1 MAKVTIQD
9 GFGEYRKRFEE
20 ASEKGMDRAA
30 LVVED
35 RTKLDLSKLGVSPS
49 GKRQNQDFSD
59 FLERAEGLID
69 PPGGTPRLR
78 TGLLR
83 RSITFE
89 RSAPNLRRIG
99 PAAGLVYPGGTPV
112 GTVARAHELGA
123 TINHPGGTPYIVIKG
138 KDGRVRAV
146 FLRKSSRLGRGGKKT
161 SQQRGAG
168 RIKAAIRKGSPIKFT
183 RAHRIVIPKRPFL
196 RPALLKSKAAWT
208 GAYYSEVNK
217 VLAGIKDT
225 TGGGA

>member
-1 MAKVTIQD
+1 MAKVTIHD
-9 GFGEYRKRFEE
+9 GFGEYRKRFAE

-35 RTKLDLSKLGVSPS
+35 RTKLDLSPLGVSPS
-49 GKRQNQDFSD
+49 GKPQNQDFSD
-59 FLERAEGLID
+59 FLERAEGLVD
-69 PPGGTPRLR
+69 HPGGTPRLR

-112 GTVARAHELGA
+112 GVVARAHELGA
-123 TINHPGGTPYIVIKG
+123 TINHPGGTPYIVVG
-138 KDGRVRAV
+138 GRNGRPRAI
-146 FLRKSSRLGRGGKKT
+146 FLRKSSRLGKGGKKT
-161 SQQRGAG
+161 SQQRGPG

-196 RPALLKSKAAWT
+196 RPALSRSRVEWT
-208 GAYYSEVNK
+208 RAYYDEMNK
-217 VLAGIKDT
+217 ALASIADT
-225 TGGGA
+225 TKGTA